1 MKKSTKEW
9 LAKIAALN
17 GVTEAEVLQYL
28 RALSSGKR
36 VIHHLRLADT
46 PDYFSP
52 KR

>member
-1 MKKSTKEW
+1 MKKTTKEW

-17 GVTEAEVLQYL
+17 GVTEAEVLSYL

-36 VIHHLRLADT
+36 VIHHLRLVDT
-46 PDYFSP
+46 PNYFLP